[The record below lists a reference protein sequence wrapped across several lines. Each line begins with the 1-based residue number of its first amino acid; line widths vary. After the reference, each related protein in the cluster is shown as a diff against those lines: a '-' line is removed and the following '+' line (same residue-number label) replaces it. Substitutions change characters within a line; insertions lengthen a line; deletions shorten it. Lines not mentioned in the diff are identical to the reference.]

1 MQLRAKQLIVLM
13 SSMFIFTLGFGII
26 APIMSYVIKDMGAT
40 ALDLGLLLATSS
52 AMQFLCAP
60 AWGRLSDRFGRKP
73 VLLAGLFGFGVS
85 FVIVGFSTELWMLY
99 ASQLIGGILSAG
111 IWPAALAYIADVT
124 APKER
129 GNLIGMTGAASGLGM
144 IIGPV
149 ASCLLATLSLQ
160 LPFFAA
166 AVLAFATMAF
176 VVLLLPE
183 SRLPG
188 SRVEKHDKMAV
199 FATLNTP
206 LGGLLLIMLFIS
218 FAIAC
223 IDGTMAFFIMDRFGL
238 SDEPSS
244 MPVLGGSVFVTIT
257 GPQVVGVIFVFAGIT
272 GVICQA
278 LLAGK
283 AIRRFGEEK
292 VVIIGLLLLA
302 AGLLLLQLTAGLASL
317 TFYICLMITG
327 GCLINTGINT
337 LVSNRTDE
345 DHQGEAMGMLGAF
358 NSLGR
363 VLGPAAGGFA
373 YVISMSLPYVSSAII
388 SCLTATAISVKSR
401 MKLRAILPGKQGM

>member
-1 MQLRAKQLIVLM
+1 MELRAQRLIVLM
-13 SSMFIFTLGFGII
+13 VSMFIFTLGFGII

-52 AMQFLCAP
+52 AMQFVFAP
-60 AWGRLSDRFGRKP
+60 VWGRLSDRFGRKP
-73 VLLAGLFGFGVS
+73 VLLAGLCGFGIS
-85 FVIVGFSTELWMLY
+85 FVIVGLSTELWMLY
-99 ASQLIGGILSAG
+99 VSQVIGGVLSAG
-111 IWPAALAYIADVT
+111 IWPAALAYVADIA
-124 APKER
+124 PQKER
-129 GNLIGMTGAASGLGM
+129 GNLIGLLGAASGMGM
-144 IIGPV
+144 IVGPV
-149 ASCLLATLSLQ
+149 MSCIMATISLQ

-166 AVLAFATMAF
+166 AALAFVTMAF
-176 VVLLLPE
+176 VVVLLPE
-183 SRLPG
+183 SRMPG
-188 SRVEKHDKMAV
+188 SSVEKHDKMSML
-199 FATLNTP
+199 ATIRTP
-206 LGGLLLIMLFIS
+206 FGGLLLLMLFIS

-238 SDEPSS
+238 SDMPSS
-244 MPVLGGSVFVTIT
+244 MPLFGGSIMIT
-257 GPQVVGVIFVFAGIT
+257 GPQVVGVIFVFAGLT
-272 GVICQA
+272 GIVCQA

-283 AIRRFGEEK
+283 AIRLLGEEK

-337 LVSNRTDE
+337 LVSNRTDD

-373 YVISMSLPYVSSAII
+373 YVISMSLPYVSSALI
-388 SCLTATAISVKSR
+388 SCLTAAAISIKSR
-401 MKLRAILPGKQGM
+401 MKKRVILPGNHGM